1 MARNNRNGRNRK
13 GGNAMAYGTGVRE
26 TPEIEDQPELPRPV
40 DGGKGLNASSFSDE
54 GTPFEIFK
62 PHRPHENPAGRY
74 DVIDGPGV
82 DNTREPHG
90 GRRDPTGRGRRGR

>member
-40 DGGKGLNASSFSDE
+40 DGGKGL
-54 GTPFEIFK
+54 

-90 GRRDPTGRGRRGR
+90 GRHDPTGRGRRGR